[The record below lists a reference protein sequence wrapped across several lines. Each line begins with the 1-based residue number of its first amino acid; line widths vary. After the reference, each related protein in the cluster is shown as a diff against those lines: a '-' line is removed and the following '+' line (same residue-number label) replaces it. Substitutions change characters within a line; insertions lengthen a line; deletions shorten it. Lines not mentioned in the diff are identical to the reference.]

1 LETISQ
7 SYMSFTLKMQVIY
20 THFKFRQHRQWKL
33 LQESYTCIFSFCWTA
48 YMVWLWE
55 LFSSGII
62 HLSYKGVCVH
72 LTVIKNTRTIISC
85 IWKQLLT
92 ISVFFILFFLWK
104 FNRLNCTFFIS
115 ERTHWVEEVAR
126 QRLGLIT
133 QLEQTLQQRALDEGM
148 ADITVPDGF
157 ICGQVNSLTR
167 CRRAGRSTLFPPF
180 FSTYKLGC
188 NICPMCHK
196 KWLSTK

>member
-1 LETISQ
+1 
-7 SYMSFTLKMQVIY
+7 
-20 THFKFRQHRQWKL
+20 
-33 LQESYTCIFSFCWTA
+33 
-48 YMVWLWE
+48 
-55 LFSSGII
+55 
-62 HLSYKGVCVH
+62 
-72 LTVIKNTRTIISC
+72 
-85 IWKQLLT
+85 
-92 ISVFFILFFLWK
+92 
-104 FNRLNCTFFIS
+104 
-115 ERTHWVEEVAR
+115 VEEVAR

-167 CRRAGRSTLFPPF
+167 CRRAGVLSFLPF

-196 KWLSTK
+196 KWLSTE